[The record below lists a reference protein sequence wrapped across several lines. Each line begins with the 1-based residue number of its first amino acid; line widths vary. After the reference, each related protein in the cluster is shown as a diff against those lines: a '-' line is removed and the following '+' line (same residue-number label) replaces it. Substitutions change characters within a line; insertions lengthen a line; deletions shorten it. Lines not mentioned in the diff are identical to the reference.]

1 MRIQKYMAQCGV
13 ASRRKS
19 EELVIAGLVMVN
31 GVVVTTPGFAID
43 PEKDTI
49 SVNGRILSEPPAKI
63 YIMINKPKG
72 VLSTSQDTH
81 GRELVI
87 NLIPVNERLY
97 TVGRLDME
105 TEGLLLLTNDGEL
118 TFRLTHPK
126 HEFNK
131 TYVGLV
137 RGCPT
142 ESSLEYF
149 RQGMDVEDY
158 HTATAAVKI
167 LENYDEATL
176 LEMIIHE
183 GKKRQIRKMCG
194 VLGHPI
200 QELTRVAVGKLTLG
214 DLEPGDWRYLRED
227 EIEYLKGDEKSW

>member
-19 EELVIAGLVMVN
+19 EELVNEGLVKVN
-31 GVVVTTPGFAID
+31 GVVITTPGFAID
-43 PEKDTI
+43 PERDTI
-49 SVNGRILSEPPAKI
+49 TVNGRTLSEPAKI

-72 VLSTSQDTH
+72 VLSTSKDTQ
-81 GRELVI
+81 GRQLVI
-87 NLIPVNERLY
+87 DLIPVNERLY
-97 TVGRLDME
+97 TVGRLDKE

-126 HEFNK
+126 HEFSK
-131 TYVGLV
+131 TYVGVV

-149 RQGMDVEDY
+149 RHGMDVEDY
-158 HTATAAVKI
+158 HTAPAAVKV
-167 LENYDEATL
+167 LDNYEESTS

-200 QELTRVAVGKLTLG
+200 QDLKRIAVGKLTLG
-214 DLEPGDWRYLRED
+214 GLEPGEWRFLRED
-227 EIEYLKGDEKSW
+227 EIDYLKGDEKAW

>member
-19 EELVIAGLVMVN
+19 EELINKGLVKVN
-31 GVVVTTPGFAID
+31 GVVVTTPGFPID
-43 PEKDTI
+43 PENDVI
-49 SVNGRILSEPPAKI
+49 AVNGRTLSTSAKI

-72 VLSTSQDTH
+72 IVSTSQDNH
-81 GRELVI
+81 GRQSVLDLVDI
-87 NLIPVNERLY
+87 DERLY

-126 HEFNK
+126 HEFSK

-137 RGCPT
+137 RGTPS
-142 ESSLEYF
+142 EASLQYF
-149 RQGMDVEDY
+149 RQGMEVEDY
-158 HTATAAVKI
+158 HTAPAAVKI
-167 LENYDEATL
+167 LECFDQSTL

-200 QELTRVAVGKLTLG
+200 QDLKRIAVGKLTLEN
-214 DLEPGDWRYLRED
+214 LNPGEWRYLSDD
-227 EIEYLKGDEKSW
+227 EINYLRGDEKLW